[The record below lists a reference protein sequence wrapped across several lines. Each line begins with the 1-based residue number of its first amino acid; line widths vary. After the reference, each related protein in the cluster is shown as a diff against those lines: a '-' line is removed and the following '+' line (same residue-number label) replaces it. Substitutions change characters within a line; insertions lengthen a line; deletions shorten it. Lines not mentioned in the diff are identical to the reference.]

1 MNSDDRNWRTRTF
14 ISLSHRNYRKFF
26 FSQAVSLTGTWMQ
39 SVAMAWLVLEL
50 TGSPTWL
57 GLTIALQTLPI
68 LLLSPYGGLLVDR
81 MDKRHLLI
89 GTQIAA
95 GAQALTLGALM
106 VIGTATLT
114 WALALSLG
122 LGLINA
128 IDNPCRQAFVR

>member
-1 MNSDDRNWRTRTF
+1 M
-14 ISLSHRNYRKFF
+14 
-26 FSQAVSLTGTWMQ
+26 SLTGTWMQ

-128 IDNPCRQAFVR
+128 I